1 MPRALATHT
10 QTVQKHDMKEK
21 EVADVILKQSGW
33 NSAPWCQSVET
44 VCVNALNTSNG
55 SLVLLGN
62 LSAHAVR
69 LPAIRVRSW
78 DHCRTRQRAL
88 DDSTYI

>member
-62 LSAHAVR
+62 LSLISRKIAVR
-69 LPAIRVRSW
+69 LPAIRVRS
-78 DHCRTRQRAL
+78 
-88 DDSTYI
+88 